1 MTQGVANEGELYL
14 MPGGPLYRLARRS
27 SFARKGDDS
36 TLRRIIALVAITWL
50 PMFFFA
56 IAQGCAIGPTPR
68 DSFLLDFS
76 TYARFFVGLP
86 LLIFAEKIISPR
98 LSMAGRQFLH
108 DGLVGAEDHA
118 AFEKAIARLARRREA
133 VLTTLAI
140 AALAAFGAWRLTLEA
155 TAGLGTIG
163 WRSLELPDG
172 HALRY
177 SLAALWNHIVA
188 VPVVLFLTYRWIWRV
203 VIWTLFLFDVSRLD
217 LKLVPTHADRVGGL
231 GFLETAHMAFATIA
245 FGIASVVAAEAAFR
259 IVYEG
264 ASIATFQG
272 PLIGLLVLTQVLF
285 LGPLLVFTPAI
296 ARARRAG
303 VRTYGALVS
312 RYNRDFHEKWME
324 GSTPG
329 GEPLLGTADIQSL
342 ADIGNSY
349 RFVDEMRLTAFSRTA
364 VIELA
369 VATAL
374 PGIPLLLL
382 VVPMRDII
390 EAMVKVV
397 R

>member
-27 SFARKGDDS
+27 SYARKGGDS
-36 TLRRIIALVAITWL
+36 ALRRIIALVAITWL
-50 PMFFFA
+50 PMCLFA
-56 IAQGCAIGPTPR
+56 IVQGSAIGPTPR

-86 LLIFAEKIISPR
+86 LLILAEKIISPR
-98 LSMAGRQFLH
+98 LSVAGRQFLH
-108 DGLVGAEDHA
+108 DGLVRVEDHA

-133 VLTTLAI
+133 VLTAVAL
-140 AALAAFGAWRLTLEA
+140 AALAAFGAWRLTMEA
-155 TAGLGTIG
+155 AAGVSTVG

-177 SLAALWNHIVA
+177 SLAGLWNHFVA

-203 VIWTLFLFDVSRLD
+203 VIWTLFLLDVSRLD

-231 GFLETAHMAFATIA
+231 GFLEMAHMSFATIA
-245 FGIASVVAAEAAFR
+245 FAVGSVVAAEAAFR

-264 ASIATFQG
+264 ATIATFQT
-272 PLIGLLVLTQVLF
+272 PLIGLLVLMQVLF
-285 LGPLLVFTPAI
+285 LGPLLVFTPAL

-312 RYNRDFHEKWME
+312 RYNRDFHEKWMK
-324 GSTPG
+324 GPTPG

-349 RFVDEMRLTAFSRTA
+349 RFIDEMRLTAFSRTA

-382 VVPMRDII
+382 VTPMSEII